1 MFFPEWPICSEWS
14 LCFDWSLAFRMTNIM
29 CMEQTDNMPLCRWRL
44 CSELM
49 VLINNL
55 LLVSLS
61 SDSLAILR
69 PVPIIPALGLSLSL
83 LSISLC
89 PCMPLSASLSL
100 SQSFS
105 VPLCS
110 SLSTSVSLCLS
121 LLRSVPLF
129 LSPSLSVHF
138 FIFSFILHYS
148 SSSPSTALTHQ
159 FIFFFFAFT
168 RPLVHPLS
176 LYLSLNFSWKD
187 AANIA

>member
-83 LSISLC
+83 LSISLS
-89 PCMPLSASLSL
+89 LYASLSL